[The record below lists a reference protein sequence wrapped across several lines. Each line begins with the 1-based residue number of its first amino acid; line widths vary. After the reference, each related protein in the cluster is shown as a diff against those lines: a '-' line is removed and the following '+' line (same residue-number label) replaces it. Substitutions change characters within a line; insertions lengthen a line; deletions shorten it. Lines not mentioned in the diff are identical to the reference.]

1 MSTQAIVSFAVML
14 PLLLVSLSVHEMAH
28 AWSADR
34 LGDTTP
40 RAAGRLTLNPLAHLD
55 IWGTVAL
62 VVTFV
67 ASQGSFFFGWARPVP
82 IDPALLARRRFG
94 ETLVALSGPF
104 SNFGLAV
111 LAGAASWALSGIWPA
126 AAAALALPFY
136 LNMILAVL
144 NILPIPPLD
153 GWRAL
158 TGLLPARYGATLDR
172 LAPYE
177 QYVFLV
183 FLALVFL
190 RRDLLGAVF
199 GPPLDAAAAV
209 FLPPVAR

>member
-1 MSTQAIVSFAVML
+1 MSTDLIVSFAVML
-14 PLLLVSLSVHEMAH
+14 PLLLLSLSVHEMAH

-34 LGDTTP
+34 LGDKTP

-55 IWGTVAL
+55 MWGTAAL

-67 ASQGSFFFGWARPVP
+67 VSQGAFFFGWARPVP
-82 IDPALLARRRFG
+82 IDPAQLARRRFG
-94 ETLVALSGPF
+94 ETLVSVSGPL
-104 SNFGLAV
+104 SNFGLAI
-111 LAGAASWALSGIWPA
+111 LAGAMSWALSGVWPA

-144 NILPIPPLD
+144 NILPVPPLD

-158 TGLLPARYGATLDR
+158 TGLLPLRHRASLER

-177 QYVFLV
+177 QYVFLI
-183 FLALVFL
+183 FLALILL